1 MKVLVVDDSP
11 MVRKKMQEIL
21 EEIGHSVILASNG
34 KEAIKMYQE
43 QHPDIITMDLA
54 MPVMSGMDAL
64 KRLIEIEPSVKVIVS
79 TSDGCTDS
87 ALLAMKEG
95 ASGYIIKPI
104 QIETLKSAIDN
115 AYEDIKIGEDELL

>member
-79 TSDGCTDS
+79 TSDGCSDS